1 MSSVLQCIAN
11 NVFIMPSFI
20 LLLHLTVKDFSKSL
34 NIWPSCEKSIS
45 QWLYSEYF
53 QSSWLHRCN
62 HHKEP
67 VGRIPSNCVDHGTKC
82 IWFPPTFATGCHFR
96 WALGSLQ
103 CFPRLLCYIQGE
115 KERREGNG
123 WNLGGAVAGDGEGA
137 EEEKKVDRHPT
148 HLRSRPTLQLWL
160 HLWQVIE
167 FITVHSVCSSG
178 L

>member
-96 WALGSLQ
+96 WALWEAYSASPDFFAIFKG
-103 CFPRLLCYIQGE
+103 RR
-115 KERREGNG
+115 KEGKGMVET
-123 WNLGGAVAGDGEGA
+123 WA
-137 EEEKKVDRHPT
+137 E
-148 HLRSRPTLQLWL
+148 Q
-160 HLWQVIE
+160 
-167 FITVHSVCSSG
+167 
-178 L
+178 